1 MNRNKEMWKSKIIKY
16 WEKVYF
22 RDKGKNF
29 ERKGDGI

>member
-1 MNRNKEMWKSKIIKY
+1 MNRNKEMGKSRIIKY
-16 WEKVYF
+16 LEKVYC